1 MFKSVEKYLNSV
13 THSTSPP
20 LKGSKKEQLK
30 CLSKI
35 IIVIHPANTGNDINN
50 KKLVKNIL
58 QENKGMNN
66 ALSITDRHEQFIK
79 ANKDVER

>member
-1 MFKSVEKYLNSV
+1 MSKKSKKMLKSK
-13 THSTSPP
+13 TSPP

-66 ALSITDRHEQFIK
+66 ALSITDRQLNK
-79 ANKDVER
+79 ALKKRK